1 MKLMTD
7 QDGGQ
12 DRAEAPEAPTPTM
25 MLFEAIIR
33 RKCIS
38 ATYNRSRIVLAPHIL
53 YTRHGA
59 LHVDAVTVSRENMLP
74 REIKL
79 GTYKLD
85 GLSELRVLDR
95 DFAINTELF
104 EPGAEKYIAETILM
118 VEPDAEAVAA

>member
-1 MKLMTD
+1 MTD
-7 QDGGQ
+7 Q
-12 DRAEAPEAPTPTM
+12 AAPTPTM

-38 ATYNRSRIVLAPHIL
+38 ATYNRSRMVLAPHIL

-59 LHVDAVTVSRENMLP
+59 LHVDAVTVSRENMIP

-79 GTYKLD
+79 ATFKLD

-95 DFAINTELF
+95 DFAINRELF
-104 EPGAEKYIAETILM
+104 EPEAEKYAGETILV

>member
-1 MKLMTD
+1 MKLTTD
-7 QDGGQ
+7 Q

-33 RKCIS
+33 RRCIS
-38 ATYNRSRIVLAPHIL
+38 ATYNRSRMVLAPHIL

-59 LHVDAVTVSRENMLP
+59 LHVDAVTVSRENMIP

-79 GTYKLD
+79 GIFKLD

-95 DFAINTELF
+95 EFQVNRELF
-104 EPGAEKYIAETILM
+104 EPEAEKYAGETILM
-118 VEPDAEAVAA
+118 VEPEAEAAAA

>member
-1 MKLMTD
+1 MKLTTD
-7 QDGGQ
+7 H

-33 RKCIS
+33 RRCIS
-38 ATYNRSRIVLAPHIL
+38 ATYNRSRMVLAPHIL

-59 LHVDAVTVSRENMLP
+59 LHVDAVTVSRENMIP

-79 GTYKLD
+79 ATFKLD

-95 DFAINTELF
+95 EFEVNNELF
-104 EPGAEKYIAETILM
+104 EPEAEKYTGETILV
-118 VEPDAEAVAA
+118 VEPEGVAA

>member
-1 MKLMTD
+1 MTD
-7 QDGGQ
+7 QDGDQ
-12 DRAEAPEAPTPTM
+12 ARTEAPEAPAPTPTM

-38 ATYNRSRIVLAPHIL
+38 ATYNRSRMVLAPHIL

-59 LHVDAVTVSRENMLP
+59 LHVDAVTVSRENMIP

-95 DFAINTELF
+95 DFAINSELF
-104 EPGAEKYIAETILM
+104 EPGAEKYVAETILV